1 MEALSLLILLGA
13 YYLLLCIV
21 FVLVIL
27 VSKLDVI
34 VVLLKKLD
42 KPSKAEII
50 GKLTLVE
57 GQKEMIRV
65 QMILDDQYERIAK
78 FVANDMAKVLGGK

>member
-21 FVLVIL
+21 LVLVIL